1 MKKFKFH
8 FIILGI
14 FAFITTSVFAQSQTR
29 KITQPDT
36 ILVEIKGYDITSK
49 DLSDKIDNL
58 PTSNRGRYKSVE
70 GQKQILEMMITEQ
83 VFLKN
88 AVELGIDKREDVKIA
103 IHQALRP
110 VVNEIYYDEL
120 LGMEPKITTTELKKY
135 YNENLKNYTIE
146 PRVSIQHL
154 QIREEDLDR
163 VRDMIKLNDVN
174 FVAIIDQYST
184 NQNSA
189 STKGLIRNIRLN
201 GHISGIGAD
210 TQLDSHIL
218 EAVVSDQ
225 IIHGPFTTQTGI
237 HFFKKLDFEPTIV
250 RPFEEVSDDIESR
263 LSIQREQA
271 YYAKLM
277 ENLYKKYKVVT
288 NYDIIPQNIYETPPD
303 QMSKNILSG
312 THEDISFTLGEYMQA
327 LRTAM
332 HEREDIEQPHVR
344 ERILKKESD
353 SRVMYAAAL
362 DAKIPTRK
370 KDDYQ
375 LQQVVLATTL
385 SHWYNIEVYGKIVV
399 SEEEVLKYYHDNID
413 RITIPASRNI
423 RQFVSADE
431 KEAKKH
437 HKTIAGL
444 LKKNQTEKI
453 IELIKKESKKPE
465 GDGILQNIYANGII
479 PGIGRD
485 EVYNSK
491 VWSTKVGT
499 LSDIFKNS
507 RNEIIFFYIVSETA
521 PFIRPLAEVELSMR
535 TNVHRQKA
543 NEYFEGLKTQ
553 LADEYKVV
561 RQYDLL
567 KSRITPEELFIL
579 AEDSQRR
586 SAYTEA
592 VNIYDQII
600 NDFSTSEHAYRA
612 LFMKAFIIAENIGDT
627 DKALKF
633 FEECLTKYPNG
644 DLNEAIEFMM
654 ESLKSGDLPEFL
666 MLEQ

>member
-237 HFFKKLDFEPTIV
+237 HFFKKLDFEPAIV